1 MGFVTPMVRDTT
13 QADPDDLAALD
24 RKIKATVKQLQRLID
39 ERDQLTAA
47 YVLRPLQVD
56 EII

>member
-1 MGFVTPMVRDTT
+1 MGFVTPMVRDAV
-13 QADPDDLAALD
+13 QADPDKLAELD

-47 YVLRPLQVD
+47 YVLRPLAVG
-56 EII
+56 EVI